1 VTWGTGRGP
10 PSTGVAGPAART
22 RRNVEGERVTTDP
35 PSLSDA
41 GRDLLL
47 GSACVGC
54 ARPGRVLCGPCA
66 APLPRRGRVS
76 WPSPTPPGLALPF
89 AGGAYDGLLKAL
101 VNAHKEHA
109 VLALTTPLGRV
120 LGDVVRDLLAA
131 LGATGEPVLLVPVP
145 SRGAVVRRR
154 GHDPMLRVTRA
165 AAVRLRRTGVHAGA
179 RRLLVPAGR
188 VRDQA
193 GLDAGQRAANLAGSL
208 RARRPRP
215 PDRRGLV
222 LVVDDVLT
230 TGSTAREAQRALEAA
245 GLPVSGVAAV
255 AATRRRRPARDGGS
269 LPFSWPGH

>member
-1 VTWGTGRGP
+1 MTG
-10 PSTGVAGPAART
+10 
-22 RRNVEGERVTTDP
+22 DP

-54 ARPGRVLCGPCA
+54 ARPGRVLCHPCA
-66 APLPRRGRVS
+66 ASLPRRGRVS
-76 WPSPTPPGLALPF
+76 WPSPTPPGLAVPF

-109 VLALTTPLGRV
+109 VLALAIPLGRV

-131 LGATGEPVLLVPVP
+131 LGSSGEPVLLVPVP

-165 AAVRLRRTGVHAGA
+165 AAGRLRRTRVDAGA

-193 GLDAGQRAANLAGSL
+193 GLGAGQRAANLAGSM
-208 RARRPRP
+208 RARP
-215 PDRRGLV
+215 PKPGDRRGLV
-222 LVVDDVLT
+222 IVVDDVLT
-230 TGSTAREAQRALEAA
+230 TGSTAREAQRALEEA
-245 GLPVSGVAAV
+245 GLPVAGVAAV
-255 AATRRRRPARDGGS
+255 AATRRLGRVRDGGS
-269 LPFSWPGH
+269 LPFSGPGH